1 MVETT
6 PTNSTTS
13 YSNICV
19 HRLPCGYC
27 PLMSRQCPMQ
37 NTLTWSTPLNVP
49 TINYNDVTCQS
60 NTEVAHESI

>member
-1 MVETT
+1 MVDTA

-37 NTLTWSTPLNVP
+37 NTLTWSTPVP
-49 TINYNDVTCQS
+49 VPAINYSDVTCES
-60 NTEVAHESI
+60 NTEVRT